1 MMNLGQGDEIRDYYS
16 VSFKQIKNS
25 WVKRF
30 VDKNSQLVSFWCLDK
45 TITNILLKNVVFF

>member
-1 MMNLGQGDEIRDYYS
+1 MSLQTALVIMMHLGQDDEIRDYIDYHS

-30 VDKNSQLVSFWCLDK
+30 VDKNW
-45 TITNILLKNVVFF
+45 